1 MRTRFSSK
9 QIGRQAD
16 DGSISGALRPNGR
29 PDVGILCATAAG
41 DRAEL
46 CAATGSARRRKFA
59 RGCGWRAVVEAR
71 RRWRLRAWTHK
82 GRERQFLKARY
93 RPQGIHTAWAPAK
106 SREGAGEGAHL
117 ALRRQL
123 LLFVKPG
130 ERERPPSR
138 SGEDSFSR
146 PRDFFPRSFP
156 TPELRSDNHFVLSVT
171 DDERRRRLLLPP
183 IVLDAD
189 GDIEHKHASPTTRG
203 PRPRISPASDISRFP
218 RTFWHLVRSHS
229 QHLAFDPIISPR
241 TLHQPPLYPKH
252 ARRGRS
258 NRTTRRTK
266 PDQVSWL
273 FAG

>member
-41 DRAEL
+41 HRAEL

-59 RGCGWRAVVEAR
+59 RGLWMAGGGGGATSVAAARLDTQRPGKAVSESALSAAGHSHGLGARKEQGKRRRGRPSRAPSAAALVRQAR
-71 RRWRLRAWTHK
+71 RTRTST
-82 GRERQFLKARY
+82 E
-93 RPQGIHTAWAPAK
+93 P
-106 SREGAGEGAHL
+106 
-117 ALRRQL
+117 LRR
-123 LLFVKPG
+123 G
-130 ERERPPSR
+130 
-138 SGEDSFSR
+138 DSFSR

-189 GDIEHKHASPTTRG
+189 GDIEHQQASPTTRG
-203 PRPRISPASDISRFP
+203 PAPESHPHLIFP
-218 RTFWHLVRSHS
+218 GFRALSG
-229 QHLAFDPIISPR
+229 I
-241 TLHQPPLYPKH
+241 
-252 ARRGRS
+252 
-258 NRTTRRTK
+258 
-266 PDQVSWL
+266 L
-273 FAG
+273 FALVPSTSLSTL

>member
-29 PDVGILCATAAG
+29 PDVGILCARAAG
-41 DRAEL
+41 HRAEL

-138 SGEDSFSR
+138 SGEETVSAAHATSSHAAFPRPSLGATITSFSR
-146 PRDFFPRSFP
+146 HRRRAPSSPLASSHRP
-156 TPELRSDNHFVLSVT
+156 
-171 DDERRRRLLLPP
+171 RRRRR
-183 IVLDAD
+183 
-189 GDIEHKHASPTTRG
+189 HRT
-203 PRPRISPASDISRFP
+203 PASLAHHP
-218 RTFWHLVRSHS
+218 RT
-229 QHLAFDPIISPR
+229 
-241 TLHQPPLYPKH
+241 PPQNL
-252 ARRGRS
+252 
-258 NRTTRRTK
+258 TRI
-266 PDQVSWL
+266 
-273 FAG
+273 

>member
-1 MRTRFSSK
+1 MLHRWVDVLCVVVAIQRCVSSTSSESELTDHHGPRCRTSSSTGLRSQLGALRSGRGEPRRGVRTRFSSK

-16 DGSISGALRPNGR
+16 DGSICGALRPNGR

-123 LLFVKPG
+123 FLFVKPG

-138 SGEDSFSR
+138 SGEETVSAAHATSSHAAFPRPSLGATITSFS
-146 PRDFFPRSFP
+146 P
-156 TPELRSDNHFVLSVT
+156 
-171 DDERRRRLLLPP
+171 
-183 IVLDAD
+183 
-189 GDIEHKHASPTTRG
+189 SPTT
-203 PRPRISPASDISRFP
+203 SAVVASCFLPS
-218 RTFWHLVRSHS
+218 
-229 QHLAFDPIISPR
+229 
-241 TLHQPPLYPKH
+241 
-252 ARRGRS
+252 
-258 NRTTRRTK
+258 
-266 PDQVSWL
+266 SWTPTET
-273 FAG
+273 

>member
-1 MRTRFSSK
+1 MDLSAALF
-9 QIGRQAD
+9 GPM
-16 DGSISGALRPNGR
+16 GAQMLEFF
-29 PDVGILCATAAG
+29 V
-41 DRAEL
+41 
-46 CAATGSARRRKFA
+46 RRRRATVQSSVPRRGA
-59 RGCGWRAVVEAR
+59 RDGENLRGGCGWRAVVEAR
-71 RRWRLRAWTHK
+71 RRWRLRAWTQRPGKAVSESALSAAGHSHGLGARK
-82 GRERQFLKARY
+82 EQGKRRRGRPSRAPSAAALVRQAR
-93 RPQGIHTAWAPAK
+93 RTRTSTEP
-106 SREGAGEGAHL
+106 
-117 ALRRQL
+117 LRR
-123 LLFVKPG
+123 G
-130 ERERPPSR
+130 
-138 SGEDSFSR
+138 DSFSR

-189 GDIEHKHASPTTRG
+189 GDIEHQQASPTTRG
-203 PRPRISPASDISRFP
+203 PRPRISSASDISRFP
-218 RTFWHLVRSHS
+218 RTFWHLVRSRS